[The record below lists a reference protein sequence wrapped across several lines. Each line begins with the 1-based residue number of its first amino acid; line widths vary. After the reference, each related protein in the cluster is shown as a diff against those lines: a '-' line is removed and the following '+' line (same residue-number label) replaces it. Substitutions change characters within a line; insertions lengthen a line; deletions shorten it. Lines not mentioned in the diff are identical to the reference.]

1 MALFEHGNE
10 CAYSYTIR
18 AVLAVIVLAIS
29 IGIGAYFVY
38 FCCYLKKDATRI
50 KFGIPYSNNNLII
63 L

>member
-1 MALFEHGNE
+1 MALFEHENE
-10 CAYSYTIR
+10 CVCSYTIC
-18 AVLAVIVLAIS
+18 AVLAVIVFAIS

-50 KFGIPYSNNNLII
+50 KFGIPHSNNNWII